1 MTPRGPRG
9 DQSQPF
15 DQRFL
20 LFMLLSVSIL
30 MMFGGLGAPPPV
42 EPAAQGAAG
51 NVANENSDEFA
62 DELAEDADIAKP
74 SAGKTE
80 LSATASDP
88 DNAIAAEEGPAAEPQ
103 KVGLG
108 SVDPEAPYR
117 MLITL
122 DNVGAG
128 VERVELSSPDYR
140 DLDDR
145 SGYLGRLG
153 AIDAPTKGAQ
163 ITLVGRGTP
172 AEQAGLQVGDIITSI
187 QVTKKAE
194 EGQATEKNS
203 LTSAAELEAAL
214 ATTKPGQTVRL
225 GVSRTGAKQR
235 SVEIKL
241 IRQTLDLIRPE
252 AENVRLHSP
261 ALAETYRSVGSLL
274 VGLTR
279 VGSLN
284 TDDEE
289 IVEANRRLATETW
302 NVVEADEQS
311 VTFSK
316 QLADLG
322 VTIEKRYVLAQLPAE
337 GVQKATPAY
346 HFDLQVS
353 VRNTGTRAQAIGYEL
368 TGPNGL
374 PIEGHWYAYKVGR
387 GFSSYGLR
395 DVVVRYANDKFTQI
409 SCASVVKGD
418 VDPMG
423 QGAPLAYVGVDAQY
437 FASIIMPQK
446 PTLTDVRFSEV
457 RAVLPTADPGGDVRD
472 SWKNASFV
480 LSRKPE
486 KLEPGAAAL
495 VDDYRIFAGPKL
507 PELLA
512 EYRVNDDPNHAIDGV
527 LYYGWFGWA
536 ARPMLGLLH
545 IFHSIFG
552 NYGIAII
559 LLTVV
564 VRGAMFPLSKHQQQ
578 SMQKMQ
584 LLKPELDRI
593 TERYKSDAQKRAAAQ
608 QELFR
613 KNNYNPAAGCLPM
626 FIQLPIFIGL
636 YRALAV
642 DVELRQAPLFSDAIR
657 FCSNLAAPDMF
668 YDWSALTPRWWD
680 NGEGMIALG
689 PYLNLLPILSVV
701 LFLVQ
706 SKMTMPEPT
715 NDQMRLQQQ
724 MMKYMM
730 GFMGLLLFKVASG
743 LALYF
748 IASSL
753 WGLAERKLLPRPAL
767 PAGALAAPASAPLD
781 KPVRTGGNKSPRGGR
796 RGKPGDKKRR

>member
-9 DQSQPF
+9 DQSQQF

-20 LFMLLSVSIL
+20 LFMLMSVTIL
-30 MMFGGLGAPPPV
+30 IFFNGLTARPPV
-42 EPAAQGAAG
+42 EPAGEVAQAAPEQEADGAEAAEQTG
-51 NVANENSDEFA
+51 DSGGVADQTPPSKSQTGEQQPAESEPVA
-62 DELAEDADIAKP
+62 DEP
-74 SAGKTE
+74 V
-80 LSATASDP
+80 
-88 DNAIAAEEGPAAEPQ
+88 AEPQ

-108 SVDPEAPYR
+108 SIDPDSPYR

-128 VERVELSSPDYR
+128 VERIELSSDEYR

-145 SGYLGRLG
+145 SGYLGRLST
-153 AIDAPTKGAQ
+153 IDAPVGGAQ
-163 ITLVGRGTP
+163 VTVVGRGTP
-172 AEQAGLQVGDIITSI
+172 AEQAGIAVGDIIRSARVVEGPRAAALSESVSI
-187 QVTKKAE
+187 
-194 EGQATEKNS
+194 
-203 LTSAAELEAAL
+203 TSASDLERWL
-214 ATTKPGQTVRL
+214 DATTPRQTIELGVRPADGAEQQVRL
-225 GVSRTGAKQR
+225 
-235 SVEIKL
+235 KL
-241 IRQTLDLIRPE
+241 IRQPLDLVRPE

-261 ALAETYRSVGSLL
+261 DVADDYESVASLL
-274 VGLTR
+274 VRLTR
-279 VGSLN
+279 VGSLGVESPELIAAN
-284 TDDEE
+284 TQLED
-289 IVEANRRLATETW
+289 ETW
-302 NVVEADEQS
+302 AIEESTERSAIFRKTIS
-311 VTFSK
+311 SLGIAVT
-316 QLADLG
+316 
-322 VTIEKRYVLAQLPAE
+322 KRYTLAEIAGEE
-337 GVQKATPAY
+337 GEPAY
-346 HFDLQVS
+346 HFDLEVE
-353 VRNTGTRAQAIGYEL
+353 VANLGADEKAIAYEL

-374 PIEGHWYAYKVGR
+374 PIEGFWYAYKVGR

-395 DVVVRYANDKFTQI
+395 DVVVRYTNDRFTQI
-409 SCASVVKGD
+409 ACSAVANGN

-423 QGAPLAYVGVDAQY
+423 QGKPLAYAGVDAQY
-437 FASIIMPQK
+437 FAAIVIPEK
-446 PTLTDVRFSEV
+446 PSLSDVCFSEV
-457 RAVLPTADPGGDVRD
+457 RAELATKPLGEKARD
-472 SWKNASFV
+472 TWQNASFV
-480 LSRKPE
+480 MARQAETLP
-486 KLEPGAAAL
+486 PGGVSIA
-495 VDDYRIFAGPKL
+495 DSYRVFAGPKL

-512 EYRVNDDPNHAIDGV
+512 KYQAGGDPAHAIDGV

-545 IFHSIFG
+545 IFNSIVG

-593 TERYKSDAQKRAAAQ
+593 TERYKTDMQKRSQAQ

-613 KNNYNPAAGCLPM
+613 KHNYNPAAGCMPM

-642 DVELRQAPLFSDAIR
+642 DVELRQAPLFSDSIR

-668 YDWSALTPRWWD
+668 YDWSAITPSWWD
-680 NGEGMIALG
+680 NGQGIIALG

-753 WGLAERKLLPRPAL
+753 WGVAERKLLPKPAM
-767 PAGALAAPASAPLD
+767 PASTGETPKPLPE
-781 KPVRTGGNKSPRGGR
+781 KPVRTGGNKPPRGGR
-796 RGKPGDKKRR
+796 KKSGGKKKR